1 MAEDHL
7 FIDVQDALK
16 ARYTVEREI
25 GRGGAARVFLA
36 RTPSGVSVALKV
48 LHPQLLISVTASR
61 FLREVRL
68 IRRLDHP
75 NIAHLIDSGEEGGFV
90 YYAMSYAEGPTLR
103 DALRRVRS
111 LTPTDTTRV
120 ARDLLDALAHAHAN
134 RVMHRD
140 LKPENI
146 VLAEN
151 RAVLLDFVI
160 ARALEV
166 STEPGITRSG
176 VSVGTCTYMSPE
188 QIGAEK
194 TQDYRTD
201 LYSLGVV
208 LYECLTGK
216 VPFSDKSEGAILRK
230 HLTED
235 PPPLRTLRPDTP
247 PALAGA
253 IERAM
258 RKQPADRWP
267 NAMAMKRAL
276 ESEAGL
282 VQPTSIQ

>member
-1 MAEDHL
+1 MAEDSL
-7 FIDVQDALK
+7 FIDVRNALR

-25 GRGGAARVFLA
+25 GRGGAARVFFA
-36 RTPSGVSVALKV
+36 RSTTGEPVALKV
-48 LHPQLLISVTASR
+48 LYPQLLISVTASR

-75 NIAHLIDSGEEGGFV
+75 NIAHLIDSGDEGGFV

-111 LTPTDTTRV
+111 LTFADTTRV

-134 RVMHRD
+134 HVMHRD
-140 LKPENI
+140 LKPENV
-146 VLAEN
+146 VLADD
-151 RAVLLDFVI
+151 RVILLDFGI
-160 ARALEV
+160 ARALEE

-176 VSVGTCTYMSPE
+176 VSVGTCNYMSPE

-208 LYECLTGK
+208 LYECLTGS
-216 VPFSDKSEGAILRK
+216 VPFADKAESAVLRR
-230 HLTED
+230 HLTEE
-235 PPPLRTLRPDTP
+235 PAPIRTLRPDTP
-247 PALAGA
+247 ALLAEA

-258 RKQPADRWP
+258 RKQAADRWP
-267 NAMAMKRAL
+267 SAAAMKRAL
-276 ESEAGL
+276 ESEAF
-282 VQPTSIQ
+282 V